1 MTDVAPGRPLDELLS
16 SLELTH
22 ADLDEVMRAALE
34 RASVERYAPITT
46 PEREI
51 LLQDAGLSA
60 EGMQAVRSGME
71 RGADVVAAEDEAAE
85 QARLAGESISANEA
99 ANLLGRSLSSV
110 SRGASGGR
118 LMAFRLNGGVRYP
131 RWQFHDGAPLP
142 GLATVVAAVPPSW
155 RPRKVLAVMTAPVES
170 LDGLTP
176 VQWLTEAGDPDQI
189 VQLLEDLDRG

>member
-1 MTDVAPGRPLDELLS
+1 MTDVAPGRPLDDLLE

-22 ADLDEVMRAALE
+22 ADLEEVMRVALE
-34 RASVERYAPITT
+34 RASVERRAPITT

-51 LLQDAGLSA
+51 LLQDAGLNA

-71 RGADVVAAEDEAAE
+71 RGAEVVAAEDEAAE
-85 QARLAGESISANEA
+85 QARLAAESISAKEA
-99 ANLLGRSLSSV
+99 AHLMGRSLSSV
-110 SRGASGGR
+110 SRGASEKR
-118 LMAFRLNGGVRYP
+118 LAAFRLNGGVRYP

-142 GLATVVAAVPPSW
+142 GLAKVVATVSPSW
-155 RPRKVLAVMTAPVES
+155 RPRRLLAVMTAPAES

-176 VQWLTEAGDPDQI
+176 VQWLTEAGDPGQV